1 MAKKANHQQNLLRV
15 MQDLLSVKCCL
26 KQKFAKCCK
35 KRQEKNFPEQQLAIF
50 TNSYP
55 EQQFATFEEEKTIQ
69 RGKLRKFGQNNKLSE
84 TTMCKHVVWNDN
96 LQKVIRNNNDVVGQ
110 FGNFAKKKKVKEKE
124 ENIARRKISF
134 W

>member
-1 MAKKANHQQNLLRV
+1 MKTTGVGCEPKFGLLV
-15 MQDLLSVKCCL
+15 FLGHP
-26 KQKFAKCCK
+26 
-35 KRQEKNFPEQQLAIF
+35 N
-50 TNSYP
+50 P

-96 LQKVIRNNNDVVGQ
+96 LQKVIRNNNDMARQ
-110 FGNFAKKKKVKEKE
+110 FGNFAKKKRTVKEKE

>member
-1 MAKKANHQQNLLRV
+1 

-69 RGKLRKFGQNNKLSE
+69 SGKL
-84 TTMCKHVVWNDN
+84 
-96 LQKVIRNNNDVVGQ
+96 
-110 FGNFAKKKKVKEKE
+110 
-124 ENIARRKISF
+124 
-134 W
+134 